1 MMIILVENIIYRL
14 FIYLIYLKFI
24 LKMFKDIINVKL
36 NVSAL

>member
-1 MMIILVENIIYRL
+1 MIILVENIIYRL